1 MKYKLDKLTDEDLIS
16 AIESL
21 SNINEI
27 SRYDKV
33 RVIEMLE
40 KGESINYISR
50 YINKELVKEFSKS
63 EKKGN

>member
-1 MKYKLDKLTDEDLIS
+1 MKNYKLDHLSDEDLLS

-40 KGESINYISR
+40 KGDSINYIVR
-50 YINKELVKEFSKS
+50 FINKELVKESKN